1 MSAVVSEVVKERLAM
16 VREVIAGGL
25 LLLLSWT
32 VYNTH
37 ELAVNQNNLQ
47 WRVEQLEKVNG

>member
-1 MSAVVSEVVKERLAM
+1 MSALIKERLAM
-16 VREVIAGGL
+16 AREVFTGGL

-47 WRVEQLEKVNG
+47 WRVEQLEKVSVT